1 MSMRLFHK
9 ASKKKPKCYCD
20 NCGTEVEQ
28 NASECPKCGRSF
40 ASIRCPVCNFVGEV
54 GLFDN
59 GCPSCGYSAPKT
71 SAQPKPMEHVL
82 NSSQPTD
89 ALPLWVYLVS
99 GAAFAGALVFLLR
112 MIVL

>member
-1 MSMRLFHK
+1 MPVSLFHK
-9 ASKKKPKCYCD
+9 APKQKPKFYCD

-28 NASECPKCGRSF
+28 NASECPKCGRGFTSV
-40 ASIRCPVCNFVGEV
+40 RCPVCNFVGEV

-71 SAQPKPMEHVL
+71 PAQPRPVERVP
-82 NSSQPTD
+82 NSQPAD

-99 GAAFAGALVFLLR
+99 GVAFAGALVFLLR
-112 MIVL
+112 MIVQ